1 MEQVKALLRKGHEVQ
16 LRAKAARVATTSPIA
31 QLSIRIG
38 SSSAEDEKQMQR
50 GMVLNRGW
58 GESPD
63 SSIELLGGFEEGPS
77 KHEGHTAVMNNTEL
91 FGFPGMLF
99 EVLKNDT
106 VSCLTVY

>member
-1 MEQVKALLRKGHEVQ
+1 MPFSEISAILEDVWQD
-16 LRAKAARVATTSPIA
+16 SY
-31 QLSIRIG
+31 G
-38 SSSAEDEKQMQR
+38 SSEENQPSQR

-58 GESPD
+58 GESPE
-63 SSIELLGGFEEGPS
+63 SSIELLNGPDDGSVVQKPVDSDSTSAIEGL
-77 KHEGHTAVMNNTEL
+77 GNTEL